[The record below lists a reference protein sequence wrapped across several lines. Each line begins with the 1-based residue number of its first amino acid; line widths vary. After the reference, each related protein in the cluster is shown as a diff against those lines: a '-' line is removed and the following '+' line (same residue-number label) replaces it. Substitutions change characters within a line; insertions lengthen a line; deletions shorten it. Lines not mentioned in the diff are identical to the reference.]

1 MRRLLLGITAIVIPL
16 ILVLAVAEVAL
27 RIQPSLI
34 GVALL
39 DRFPTNLKSEIA
51 SRLGLPTGADFRLV
65 PSAERFDKGP
75 DLFLPKPNSQS
86 MLPPEVAD
94 AALGAIDRR
103 ESDERGFCNPP
114 GKLSGGSA
122 DLVVIGGSVPSCVGV
137 DANGLFATL
146 LGPTSGLRTYDMTVG
161 GVGPYEYVEVL
172 RRFGMA
178 LKPRIVVMAFSEAND
193 LRDCK
198 RYEDHLAG
206 KKYTHRLK
214 REWSWPFNMSYALSF
229 LKSGGEFAV
238 RTVKRGLGE
247 DFTYTVEV
255 LGKRRPMNIRNGD
268 KDELE
273 AAKAFAQG
281 LLSVSI
287 CEPALSAFAQLG
299 KENGFLPVVM
309 ATPAAHTVYR
319 RSVLFKNPEFGPL
332 LGTFDDSQRDWL
344 AKNAAR
350 IGYRYIDIVEELQ
363 IRAASSPLLYFP
375 SNAHLTVDGHKLLAE
390 IIGPKLKQI
399 LENP

>member
-1 MRRLLLGITAIVIPL
+1 MRRILLGITAVVIPL
-16 ILVLAVAEVAL
+16 LLVFAVAEMAL

-39 DRFPTNLKSEIA
+39 DRFPASLKSEIA
-51 SRLGLPTGADFRLV
+51 GRLGLPTGADFRLV
-65 PSAERFDKGP
+65 SSAERFDKGP

-94 AALGAIDRR
+94 AAAGAINSR
-103 ESDERGFCNPP
+103 ESDELGFCNPP

-122 DLVVIGGSVPSCVGV
+122 DVIVIGGSVPSCVGV
-137 DANGLFATL
+137 DASGLFATL
-146 LGPTSGLRTYDMTVG
+146 LGPTSGLHTYDMTVG

-172 RRFGMA
+172 RRFGTA
-178 LKPRIVVMAFSEAND
+178 LKPRIVVLAFSEAND

-198 RYEDHLAG
+198 RYEDHFAG
-206 KKYTHRLK
+206 QKYAHRLQ
-214 REWSWPFNMSYALSF
+214 REWSWPFNVSYALSF

-238 RTVKRGLGE
+238 RSVKRGLGE

-255 LGKRRPMNIRNGD
+255 LGKRRPMNMRNGD
-268 KDELE
+268 KDELD
-273 AAKAFAQG
+273 AARAFAKGQ
-281 LLSVSI
+281 LSVSI

-309 ATPAAHTVYR
+309 ATPAAHTVYQK
-319 RSVLFKNPEFGPL
+319 SVLFKNPEFGPL
-332 LGTFDDSQRDWL
+332 LSTFDDSQRDWL
-344 AKNAAR
+344 ARNSGR
-350 IGYRYIDIVEELQ
+350 IGYRYIDAVEELQ
-363 IRAASSPLLYFP
+363 IRAISSPLLYFP

-390 IIGPKLKQI
+390 TIGPKLKQI
-399 LENP
+399 LKNP